1 MRYISQIMFG
11 IVLQKNTAKC
21 QKTQRR
27 KKTNIICLK
36 ALRIVS

>member
-11 IVLQKNTAKC
+11 IILQKTAKC